1 MDRIM
6 KNYQIVK
13 QLNLGAFAD
22 LYLASKND
30 RKYVL
35 KRYKDPTVSTPDFN
49 AFIENQK
56 TMWPLLQ
63 SLGDMVENI
72 VDQFVDENGCFYQ
85 VKDYIGEGQNLRC
98 WMETNNDYDQRLDIA
113 IQLCEC
119 LMAIHKKDIVL
130 QDLKPEDI
138 MLVKNLSNK
147 SGVRLVLIDFDW
159 SVPNGKVVRFVG
171 TPGYNNID
179 APNISYKSDIF
190 SLGIV
195 LCELL
200 TGCNPYI
207 FVNGEERVY
216 EYDLWIEWVK
226 NKDYAHPNQIND
238 ELPQRINDIIER
250 CLEPNPDD
258 RPEIDEIMK
267 ELHE

>member
-1 MDRIM
+1 MKDLKDYRIVQELH
-6 KNYQIVK
+6 KGV
-13 QLNLGAFAD
+13 FAD
-22 LYLASKND
+22 LYLAIKND

-35 KRYKDPTVSTPDFN
+35 KRYKDPTENTSDFN
-49 AFIENQK
+49 AFVENQE
-56 TMWPLLQ
+56 TLWPLLQ

-72 VDQFVDENGCFYQ
+72 VDQFVDENGLFYQ

-98 WMETNNDYDQRLDIA
+98 WMETNEDYNQRLDIA

-138 MLVKNLSNK
+138 MLVKNLSK
-147 SGVRLVLIDFDW
+147 VSGVRPVLIDFDW
-159 SVPNGKVVRFVG
+159 AVPNGKVVHYVG

-200 TGCNPYI
+200 TGCNPY
-207 FVNGEERVY
+207 FYDEDRVY
-216 EYDLWIEWVK
+216 EFEMWIEWVK
-226 NKDYAHPNQIND
+226 NKSYTHPNEIDD
-238 ELPQRINDIIER
+238 ELPQSINDIIDK

-258 RPEIDEIMK
+258 RPEIDEILNVLK
-267 ELHE
+267 S